1 MIKFYSNF
9 GQDEKIEY
17 NYDKEEIKLAESED
31 LINQAKEQNE
41 GKINKIK
48 SCDVVN
54 AIDLSIYKDSEFD
67 VVLLF
72 GPLYHLLEES
82 ERKQCLNDVNRVL
95 KNNGTVFASFIPY
108 LSGSIAIIDRYFRH
122 PEQVNKENLDEV
134 FKTGKFNNEDFDYY
148 YCPPLTRTHQILKAI
163 KGDVDFIVDDRITEV
178 SSRDWKG
185 KLKSELPEGLETL
198 VGERGVK
205 LSAGQ
210 KQRLNLIRGILID
223 KDL

>member
-17 NYDKEEIKLAESED
+17 NYDKEEIKLA
-31 LINQAKEQNE
+31 
-41 GKINKIK
+41 
-48 SCDVVN
+48 
-54 AIDLSIYKDSEFD
+54 
-67 VVLLF
+67 
-72 GPLYHLLEES
+72 
-82 ERKQCLNDVNRVL
+82 
-95 KNNGTVFASFIPY
+95 
-108 LSGSIAIIDRYFRH
+108 
-122 PEQVNKENLDEV
+122 
-134 FKTGKFNNEDFDYY
+134 KTGKFNNEDFDYY
-148 YCPPLTRTHQILKAI
+148 YCSPLTRTHQTLKAI

-178 SSRDWKG
+178 SSGDWQG

-198 VGERGVK
+198 VGERRVK